1 MPGRT
6 GSPQRRPPSATLAL
20 SRESEG
26 IPLGRAILLLAF
38 KFAKMR
44 TPAKTVNCYDPA
56 SYEDFIRLYSGE
68 IAGFLEKYNESTQL
82 VA

>member
-1 MPGRT
+1 MAW
-6 GSPQRRPPSATLAL
+6 PSLDAQPLAGHG
-20 SRESEG
+20 E
-26 IPLGRAILLLAF
+26 LGPYYILLLA
-38 KFAKMR
+38 FAKMR

-68 IAGFLEKYNESTQL
+68 IAGFLEKYNDSESTQL

>member
-1 MPGRT
+1 MAW
-6 GSPQRRPPSATLAL
+6 PSLDAQPLAGHG
-20 SRESEG
+20 E
-26 IPLGRAILLLAF
+26 LGPYYILLLAF
-38 KFAKMR
+38 ASAKMR
-44 TPAKTVNCYDPA
+44 TPAKTVNLNLNLNCGYDPA